1 MRKNQNNPPF
11 GADGSALFHNPQA
24 NACIFLKLHARD
36 AARARLFGAR
46 KTDAP
51 GRRFDDHGFYFVGSI
66 GVDRKHKK

>member
-36 AARARLFGAR
+36 AARAIIRRPKNGRAR
-46 KTDAP
+46 P
-51 GRRFDDHGFYFVGSI
+51 SLR
-66 GVDRKHKK
+66 